1 MVQGSTAEKAYAIVC
16 DNGCDLSHEALE
28 RLGVVP
34 AMFHVEMAG
43 SGSGQLTDL
52 DVEAAYAVLSDGHLK
67 FTVAA
72 PRVDELMVLYR
83 DLASRGY
90 EDIISVHVT
99 AAVSGVVDAARAA
112 AEGVSHDAHVIV
124 VDSES
129 GSVAAGIVVAGTAEA
144 RECGASFD
152 EAVDVARSL
161 AHGVRLLFVPTP
173 ATRPVR
179 RVRRGRVSIL
189 GHADNLRIRLAGERG
204 LFTLAH
210 GALSEVVRSSDITD
224 LTGRIAHAM
233 SAMSRDEGPLCYVE
247 VDTGARHA
255 ISQLEKH
262 LDTNEFESRCLC
274 ARRANPCVAV
284 YAGVG
289 AVGIAVVPQA
299 LLDGFVIGT
308 HKGLALD
315 GMIDQISVSR
325 RYS

>member
-1 MVQGSTAEKAYAIVC
+1 VVQGSAAEKAYAIVC
-16 DNGCDLSHEALE
+16 DSGCDLSPEALE

-34 AMFHVEMAG
+34 ATFHVGVAG
-43 SGSGQLTDL
+43 SGSEELTDL
-52 DVEAAYAVLSDGHLK
+52 DSEAAYAALSDGHIKL
-67 FTVAA
+67 TATA
-72 PRVDELMVLYR
+72 PSVDELVALYH

-90 EDIISVHVT
+90 CDIISIHVT
-99 AAVSGVVDAARAA
+99 AAVSGVVDAARTA
-112 AEGVSHDAHVIV
+112 AERVSENVRVVV

-129 GSVAAGIVVAGTAEA
+129 GSAATGIVVAGAAEA
-144 RECGASFD
+144 RERGASFD
-152 EAVDVARSL
+152 EAVDVARGL

-173 ATRPVR
+173 AARPVR
-179 RVRRGRVSIL
+179 RVRRGHVSIL
-189 GHADNLRIRLAGERG
+189 GHANNLRIRLAGERG

-210 GALSEVVRSSDITD
+210 GALSEVVRSSDVID

-247 VDTGARHA
+247 VDTGAGRA

-274 ARRANPCVAV
+274 VRRANPCVAV

-299 LLDGFVIGT
+299 LLDGVVIGAR
-308 HKGLALD
+308 KGLALD
-315 GMIDQISVSR
+315 GMTG
-325 RYS
+325 

>member
-1 MVQGSTAEKAYAIVC
+1 MVQESTAEKAYAIVC
-16 DNGCDLSHEALE
+16 DSGCDLSPEALE
-28 RLGVVP
+28 RLGVAP
-34 AMFHVEMAG
+34 AMFHVEMTG
-43 SGSGQLTDL
+43 SGAGQLTDL
-52 DVEAAYAVLSDGHLK
+52 DVEAAYDALSDGHPK
-67 FTVAA
+67 VVAIA
-72 PRVDELMVLYR
+72 PSADELMALYR

-90 EDIISVHVT
+90 DDIISVHVT

-112 AEGVSHDAHVIV
+112 AEGVSDDARVIV

-129 GSVAAGIVVAGTAEA
+129 GSAAAGIVVAGTAEA
-144 RECGASFD
+144 RERGASFD
-152 EAVDVARSL
+152 EAVDVARGL

-173 ATRPVR
+173 AARPVR

-224 LTGRIAHAM
+224 LTGRIAHAL

-247 VDTGARHA
+247 VDTGSGRA

-262 LDTNEFESRCLC
+262 LDTNEFESRRLYV
-274 ARRANPCVAV
+274 RRANPSVAA

-289 AVGIAVVPQA
+289 AVGIAVIPQA
-299 LLDGFVIGT
+299 LLDGFVIGAR
-308 HKGLALD
+308 KGLTLD
-315 GMIDQISVSR
+315 GMTD
-325 RYS
+325 